1 MVWTTKGV
9 RQGCPLSPFLFNVL
23 IGDIEEALD
32 RDKVGGVRIGGEKL
46 KMLGYEN
53 DLVLL
58 TEEEEEMRW
67 LLKRLEKVN
76 CEEKGLE
83 VNTRKTKI
91 IRFRRK
97 GE

>member
-1 MVWTTKGV
+1 M
-9 RQGCPLSPFLFNVL
+9 SPFLFNVL

-32 RDKVGGVRIGGEKL
+32 RDKMGGVRIGREKL
-46 KMLGYEN
+46 KVLGYADN
-53 DLVLL
+53 LVLL
-58 TEEEEEMRW
+58 TEEEEGMRW
-67 LLKRLEKVN
+67 LLKRLEKY
-76 CEEKGLE
+76 CEENGLE

>member
-1 MVWTTKGV
+1 M

-23 IGDIEEALD
+23 IGDIEEALG

-46 KMLGYEN
+46 KVLGYAD

-58 TEEEEEMRW
+58 TEEEGMRW
-67 LLKRLEKVN
+67 LLKRLEKY

>member
-1 MVWTTKGV
+1 M
-9 RQGCPLSPFLFNVL
+9 SPFLFNIL
-23 IGDIEEALD
+23 IGDIKEALG

-46 KMLGYEN
+46 KVLGYAD

-58 TEEEEEMRW
+58 TEEKGMRW
-67 LLKRLEKVN
+67 LLKRLEKY

-97 GE
+97 RE

>member
-1 MVWTTKGV
+1 M
-9 RQGCPLSPFLFNVL
+9 
-23 IGDIEEALD
+23 
-32 RDKVGGVRIGGEKL
+32 
-46 KMLGYEN
+46 
-53 DLVLL
+53 
-58 TEEEEEMRW
+58 
-67 LLKRLEKVN
+67 LKRLEKY